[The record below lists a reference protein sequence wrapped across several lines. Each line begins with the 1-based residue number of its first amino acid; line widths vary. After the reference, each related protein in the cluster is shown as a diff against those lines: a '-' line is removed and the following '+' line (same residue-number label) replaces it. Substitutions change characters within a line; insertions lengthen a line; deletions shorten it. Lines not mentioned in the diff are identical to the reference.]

1 MVSFPLEKIIRFL
14 YDNVLGVFCVREK
27 VFDLHS
33 SSFFTP
39 KRENPRDKIEN
50 FDRKVKTGGQS
61 LFNCLF

>member
-27 VFDLHS
+27 VFDLNS
-33 SSFFTP
+33 SSFFTQ
-39 KRENPRDKIEN
+39 KRENPRDN
-50 FDRKVKTGGQS
+50 FDKKVKTGGQS